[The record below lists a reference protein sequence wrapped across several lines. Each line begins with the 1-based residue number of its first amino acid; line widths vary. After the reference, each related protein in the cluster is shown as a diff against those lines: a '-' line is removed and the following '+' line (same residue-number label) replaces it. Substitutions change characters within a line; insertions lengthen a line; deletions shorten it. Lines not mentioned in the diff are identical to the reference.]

1 MPTRIVEWQLPYTW
15 GTGIGID
22 TNKVISVLL
31 REENN
36 LIQVNG
42 DNELYTDLQLVANIK
57 PSDDFPVGVTTWKIL
72 QSDWWTQSGLL
83 LNWKTTSGDYA
94 RWIYTNDWKIYFD
107 NWTGTWKQVYYSS
120 EVDNLIQTL
129 RNYVDATY
137 QPKLTAWAWITIDQN
152 NVISATVAWMWD
164 VVWPE
169 WATDWNLAVFDGTT
183 GKLIKDWWPI
193 PAPTTVVD
201 ALDSTSTTSAL
212 SANQGRILDWKIAD
226 MMGLGKFL
234 SLWNSTTG
242 QPISFPLAT
251 PYTYTTW
258 DYFIIEVVSSATP
271 PVNYRPNGSSY
282 TGTASSVPETD
293 EIEIWDVYVYDWQT
307 WLLQSN
313 HGKTVAFANIAGQP
327 SDNTALANAL
337 NAKQNTLTAWTNI
350 DITNNTISAEG
361 LTILSYGNSTWND
374 FITAYNRGWIVYCR
388 ASSNSNPASW
398 NQWRMAFMAYLNN
411 PTTPTEVEFQ
421 YYRSRSSHSP
431 AANQLDEVYV
441 YKLSS
446 TNWWTWT
453 VEVRDTGAKLV
464 AGTWIWVTVNSSGAT
479 ISNNWVTSVNWSTW
493 AVTVNDVK
501 ISSSAPASPIEWMTW
516 YDTTN
521 DQLKVYDGTNWQ
533 VTGKDYNAW
542 PWISIGTYNDYSA
555 MRWPCPEWFHVPS
568 KDEWMAVYNIWNTLW
583 LWTSWSWSN
592 IQIYLKLPKN
602 WFIENNWQYQDSYKW
617 VTWYYFSCSLSWNYP
632 YAFSY
637 KNNEVRYDITTRK
650 SRWYWI
656 RWFKDSPVIPDSSW
670 TTLYDGSSVASW
682 AWIFHNTT
690 EWLISLSSD
699 WTTWYTIMDKNLWAT
714 TVWNSWDT
722 LNEANCGKYYQR
734 WNNYWF
740 PFSWSITTSST
751 QVDAS
756 VYWPWN
762 YYSSS
767 TFITTSSSPYSW
779 DSSNNGNLRW
789 WTTWVITIQNA
800 ITNTW
805 VLSVNGQTGDVTI
818 ETFQIAPNSP
828 LTPKYRRYWSQTQY
842 DALTQYYTDE
852 PGDTVYF
859 TI

>member
-1 MPTRIVEWQLPYTW
+1 MAVRIVEWQLPYTW

-94 RWIYTNDWKIYFD
+94 RWIYANDWKIYFD
-107 NWTGTWKQVYYSS
+107 NGTGTWKQVYYSS

-152 NVISATVAWMWD
+152 NVISSTWWGGGGTGD
-164 VVWPE
+164 VTWPE
-169 WATDWNLAVFDGTT
+169 WAVNGNLAVFDWIS
-183 GKLIKDWWPI
+183 GKYIKDGWPI
-193 PAPTTVVD
+193 PVTTIVD
-201 ALDSTSTTSAL
+201 DLNSTSATSAL

-251 PYTYTTW
+251 PYSYTTW

-271 PVNYRPNGSSY
+271 PVNYRPDGSSY
-282 TGTASSVPETD
+282 TGTASSVAETD

-398 NQWRMAFMAYLNN
+398 TQGRMAFMAYLNN

-421 YYRSRSSHSP
+421 YYRSVTSKSAS
-431 AANQLDEVYV
+431 QQGDQVYV
-441 YKLSS
+441 YKLTNS
-446 TNWWTWT
+446 NWWTWT
-453 VEVRDTGAKLV
+453 VETREAVVKV
-464 AGTWIWVTVNSSGAT
+464 MAGTNMSQSYSNWTLTVNAVDTKYTAGTGLSLNGT
-479 ISNNWVTSVNWSTW
+479 EFSNSWVTSVNWSTW
-493 AVTVNDVK
+493 AVTV
-501 ISSSAPASPIEWMTW
+501 SEFAPW
-516 YDTTN
+516 
-521 DQLKVYDGTNWQ
+521 
-533 VTGKDYNAW
+533 
-542 PWISIGTYNDYSA
+542 
-555 MRWPCPEWFHVPS
+555 
-568 KDEWMAVYNIWNTLW
+568 
-583 LWTSWSWSN
+583 WT
-592 IQIYLKLPKN
+592 
-602 WFIENNWQYQDSYKW
+602 
-617 VTWYYFSCSLSWNYP
+617 
-632 YAFSY
+632 
-637 KNNEVRYDITTRK
+637 
-650 SRWYWI
+650 
-656 RWFKDSPVIPDSSW
+656 
-670 TTLYDGSSVASW
+670 
-682 AWIFHNTT
+682 
-690 EWLISLSSD
+690 
-699 WTTWYTIMDKNLWAT
+699 AT
-714 TVWNSWDT
+714 TGYVVT
-722 LNEANCGKYYQR
+722 K
-734 WNNYWF
+734 
-740 PFSWSITTSST
+740 T
-751 QVDAS
+751 AS
-756 VYWPWN
+756 GYEWQAPTGW
-762 YYSSS
+762 
-767 TFITTSSSPYSW
+767 
-779 DSSNNGNLRW
+779 
-789 WTTWVITIQNA
+789 IQ
-800 ITNTW
+800 
-805 VLSVNGQTGDVTI
+805 L
-818 ETFQIAPNSP
+818 APNS
-828 LTPKYRRYWSQTQY
+828 TYTIKYHWYGTQAEY
-842 DALTQYYTDE
+842 EALNQYYTDTAN
-852 PGDTVYF
+852 DTAYF